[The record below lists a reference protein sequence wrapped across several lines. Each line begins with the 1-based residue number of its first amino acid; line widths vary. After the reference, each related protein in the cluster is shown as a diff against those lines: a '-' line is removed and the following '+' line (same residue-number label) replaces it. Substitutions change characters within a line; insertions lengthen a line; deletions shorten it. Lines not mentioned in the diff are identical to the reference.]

1 MRPFDYL
8 RILQRRWWIPML
20 GLLMGLLLAFVTQPS
35 EQSVLVKT
43 APRIQY
49 RARHLL
55 ISNPTATSRSGQ
67 NDVGFDRLA
76 LLTIAGPV
84 RDAAL
89 KDLKSSGWPT
99 VVEKAASDGSDN
111 AQSDSKKQGQN
122 NNKKGSDAIGLP
134 QFRNGEGTI
143 TIYGPQGLVTVAPVP
158 DPPTGALAIVAT
170 GGRISAPEA
179 ANAFAKELLNYLDT
193 LNTTNYAATT
203 AKLASDL
210 QLAKLEAQNLNALIA
225 ANANNPGIQQPLF
238 GRLADAQRNID
249 DANRKVLAN
258 DVAGPD
264 GRQLT
269 TLEAASPDRL
279 VVLRGP
285 GGSTLSASQRMIVG
299 GGIGLL
305 GGLVLLIVM
314 ELLGARIRDV
324 AGTEGAARMPVIAE
338 IPVVKMNRAD
348 RFVVSTASDPASLT
362 AEAYRSLRTS
372 LLAMWQRH
380 PKNVALDQPSTSPS
394 SAPTQSVSKGRPL
407 RSLLVTSPGPAEG
420 KSISVVNLAAA
431 FAETG
436 MTVLIIDADFRR
448 PTQYRYLDRPRS
460 PNLGDL
466 DITCTAADLDAV
478 LQDTDVPGVRLAA
491 SAPNKA
497 DPGHSIAVAKAAG
510 RVGQELADIVIIDS
524 PPLLLANDA
533 SDIALSVDA
542 SILLA
547 RSGWTRRSGIT
558 ASADL
563 LRRLEA
569 PVIGIVIVGAEHG
582 VRAGYY
588 GYYGYYGY
596 GYGYAHPGEVSLVSK
611 LLPWKSARRGE
622 SSRGPSAG
630 SGASRRSSG
639 RSASGQPAAGST
651 GLDDPWV

>member
-1 MRPFDYL
+1 MRPFDYF
-8 RILQRRWWIPML
+8 RILQRRWWIPVL
-20 GLLMGLLLAFVTQPS
+20 GLLVGLLLAFVTQPS

-49 RARHLL
+49 RAQHLL
-55 ISNPTATSRSGQ
+55 IADPTGTSRTGQ
-67 NDVGFDRLA
+67 VRVGFDRLA

-84 RDAAL
+84 RTAAL
-89 KDLKSSGWPT
+89 RDLKAKGWPT
-99 VVEKAASDGSDN
+99 VIDKSATDEESSGSGDKKANN
-111 AQSDSKKQGQN
+111 AKKKSSEN
-122 NNKKGSDAIGLP
+122 LGLP
-134 QFRNGEGTI
+134 AFRNGEGKL

-170 GGRISAPEA
+170 GGTKSAPDA
-179 ANAFAKELLNYLDT
+179 ANAFASELLKYLDT
-193 LNTTNYAATT
+193 LNKQNYAKTT
-203 AKLASDL
+203 VRLNTDL
-210 QLAKLEAQNLNALIA
+210 QVAKYQAQNVEAQIA
-225 ANANNPGIQQPLF
+225 AAAANNPALLPTLQARRG
-238 GRLADAQRNID
+238 DVQRNID
-249 DANRKVLAN
+249 DVNQQILAHQ
-258 DVAGPD
+258 VAGPD
-264 GRQLT
+264 ERAVT
-269 TLEAASPDRL
+269 TLESASSGQLTVIRA
-279 VVLRGP
+279 P
-285 GGSTLSASQRMIVG
+285 GGSTLSASQRLVAG
-299 GGIGLL
+299 GGIGFL
-305 GGLVLLIVM
+305 GGLVLLIAL

-338 IPVVKMNRAD
+338 IPVVKMNRAE
-348 RFVVSTASDPASLT
+348 RFVVATATDPASLT

-380 PKNVALDQPSTSPS
+380 PKNVALEALVATDGATMTT
-394 SAPTQSVSKGRPL
+394 ATKGRPL

-420 KSISVVNLAAA
+420 KSITVVNLAAA

-436 MTVLIIDADFRR
+436 MTVIIVDADFRR

-466 DITCTAADLDAV
+466 DIACTTGDLDAV

-497 DPGHSIAVAKAAG
+497 DPGHSIAVAKSAA

-533 SDIALSVDA
+533 SDIALGVDA

-563 LRRLEA
+563 MRRLEA
-569 PVIGIVIVGAEHG
+569 PVIGVVIVGAEHG

-596 GYGYAHPGEVSLVSK
+596 GYGYAQPGEVSLVSK
-611 LLPWKSARRGE
+611 LLPWKSGKRSEGTR
-622 SSRGPSAG
+622 SP
-630 SGASRRSSG
+630 SGAGATRPGSSG
-639 RSASGQPAAGST
+639 AVPGDRSAGST
-651 GLDDPWV
+651 GVDDPWA

>member
-20 GLLMGLLLAFVTQPS
+20 GLLVGLMLAFVTQPS
-35 EQSVLVKT
+35 EQSVIIKT
-43 APRIQY
+43 APHIQY
-49 RARHLL
+49 RAQHLL
-55 ISNPTATSRSGQ
+55 IANADATVRAGQ
-67 NDVGFDRLA
+67 NNVGFDSLA

-89 KDLKSSGWPT
+89 RDLKAHGWPT
-99 VVEKAASDGSDN
+99 VIDKSSSDPSS
-111 AQSDSKKQGQN
+111 SDSSGSG
-122 NNKKGSDAIGLP
+122 NKNRNKRTAESPGLP
-134 QFRNGEGTI
+134 QFRNGEGKLTI
-143 TIYGPQGLVTVAPVP
+143 IGPQGLVSLVPVP

-170 GGRISAPEA
+170 GGKISAPQA
-179 ANAFAKELLNYLDT
+179 ANAFATELLKYLDQ
-193 LNTTNYAATT
+193 LNAKNFAAAS
-203 AKLASDL
+203 AKLDSDL
-210 QLAKLEAQNLNALIA
+210 QLAKLEAQNLDAQIA
-225 ANANNPGIQQPLF
+225 AAGPNLVAVQGLQA
-238 GRLADAQRNID
+238 RRVDAQRKID
-249 DANRKVLAN
+249 DLNAQVLENR
-258 DVAGPD
+258 VAGPD
-264 GRQLT
+264 KRQLE
-269 TLEAASPDRL
+269 TLEAASADRL
-279 VVLRGP
+279 TVIRAP
-285 GGSTLSASQRMIVG
+285 GGSTLSSSQRLIAG

-305 GGLVLLIVM
+305 GGIVLLIVM

-380 PKNVALDQPSTSPS
+380 PKNVA
-394 SAPTQSVSKGRPL
+394 APAASDGGTVGTKGRPL

-420 KSISVVNLAAA
+420 KSITVVNLAAA

-436 MTVLIIDADFRR
+436 MTVIIIDADFRR

-466 DITCTAADLDAV
+466 DIACTPADLEAV

-491 SAPNKA
+491 SAPNKS

-510 RVGQELADIVIIDS
+510 QVGQELADIVIIDS

-611 LLPWKSARRGE
+611 LLPWKHGRRSEQAGA
-622 SSRGPSAG
+622 SAG
-630 SGASRRSSG
+630 GRSSG
-639 RSASGQPAAGST
+639 RMSGGTTTPGRPSGSAGV
-651 GLDDPWV
+651 DEPWV